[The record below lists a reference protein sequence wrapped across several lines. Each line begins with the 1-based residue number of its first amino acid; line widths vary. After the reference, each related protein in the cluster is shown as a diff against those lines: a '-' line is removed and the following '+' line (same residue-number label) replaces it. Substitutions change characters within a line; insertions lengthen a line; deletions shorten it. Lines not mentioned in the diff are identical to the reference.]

1 MFLQFKIDQT
11 LIIILFLNS
20 FLDVRSQ
27 PRGDDCARPWS
38 PLSWQQREQH
48 KTTRRYPPLRR
59 WWTAS
64 PSSPSRQLASPRC
77 SSVWQKYPHDISYC
91 LRTNFVYTTRIF
103 PPYAL
108 FVVRLFHYLSFRVG
122 FEASEVEPWI
132 ECSCCE
138 AGFWLCWSCPS
149 SVCWFA
155 FVYILTSVLWCHAHL
170 SCWVLTYWI
179 FEAPSW
185 LWASAQTAFFGGS
198 FALLCLPYFLPL
210 TW

>member
-20 FLDVRSQ
+20 FLYVRSQ

-108 FVVRLFHYLSFRVG
+108 FVVRLFHYLSFEWDLKQVKLSPGSSAAVARLGFDCVG
-122 FEASEVEPWI
+122 PV
-132 ECSCCE
+132 
-138 AGFWLCWSCPS
+138 LQ
-149 SVCWFA
+149 VC
-155 FVYILTSVLWCHAHL
+155 V
-170 SCWVLTYWI
+170 
-179 FEAPSW
+179 
-185 LWASAQTAFFGGS
+185 G
-198 FALLCLPYFLPL
+198 LPL
-210 TW
+210 FIYWPPCFDAMHTCLVEC